1 MLILTRKLGESI
13 TIGNDIKVTVLD
25 MQGKQVKIGIAAP
38 KELSVYREEIYQ
50 KIQEEN
56 RKAAMTSEINLRKVV
71 EISKSLHEAKDLPA
85 TSVVQFK
92 NLINSESTI

>member
-13 TIGNDIKVTVLD
+13 TIGNDIKVTVLE

-38 KELSVYREEIYQ
+38 KGLTVYREEIYQ

-56 RKAAMTSEINLRKVV
+56 RKAVMAGEINLQKVT
-71 EISKSLHEAKDLPA
+71 EISKSLQKLKDLPA
-85 TSVVQFK
+85 ESVV
-92 NLINSESTI
+92 

>member
-38 KELSVYREEIYQ
+38 KELSVYREEIYK

-56 RKAAMTSEINLRKVV
+56 RKAAMTNEINLRKVA
-71 EISKSLHEAKDLPA
+71 EISKSLKAKDLSA
-85 TSVVQFK
+85 ASVV
-92 NLINSESTI
+92 

>member
-38 KELSVYREEIYQ
+38 KELSVYREEIYN

-56 RKAAMTSEINLRKVV
+56 RKAAMTGEINLRKVA
-71 EISKSLHEAKDLPA
+71 EISKSLQKAKDLSA
-85 TSVVQFK
+85 ASV
-92 NLINSESTI
+92 L